1 MLTAEASKLT
11 AEASKLTAEASKL
24 TAEAS
29 KLTAEASKLTVEA
42 SKLTAETSRM
52 TAETSRMTAETSRMT
67 AEASTTEARD
77 GRGKAMASVLYQSI
91 ETLSKDKGID
101 PEIVVGAVEDAIALA
116 TRKYYKTTESMRA
129 EMDRETGEIRAYVF
143 KTVVETP
150 EQVEDETNQISLEKA
165 REMAPEVE
173 VGGEL
178 RFYKDTTPLGRIAAQ
193 MAKQVI
199 FQKVREAER
208 DTVFNEYNH
217 RAGEVLNATV
227 KRLEPMDTIFDLGK
241 AEARMPKREQSRLEQ
256 FAVGERV
263 RVVLLRVDR
272 AAKGPQVIVSRA
284 APGLVSSLFQSEV
297 PEIYDGTVTIRA
309 IAREAGE
316 RTKIA
321 VMSRDKDV
329 DPVGACVG
337 MKGMRVQSI
346 IRELRG
352 EKIDIIEYSEEIT
365 TFAEKALQPAKV
377 SRVSITDLGEKQIEV
392 IVDDTQLSLAIGKK
406 GQNVRLAAKLLQWKI
421 DIKSEEEKR
430 QEVEQQ
436 MTAMSGGPTTPIEQV
451 TELGE
456 QILEKLIAA
465 GITTIEELADM
476 TPEQLEEVPGI
487 GEKTVEK
494 ISTAVRHYFGQYEE
508 GEERP
513 AVAAIAAASEIEG
526 DAAEASADAEVSHP
540 DHARDVEASLGSEAS
555 TEDNIIAAEESTG
568 EAEESMLSE
577 KLSGTTEERLAEE
590 AAEFGEAQELN
601 GVSTDDLIAAEDR
614 ASMSDA
620 NDDADAREEKIE
632 LENDEVDN
640 LAVQANEVSDEG
652 IDTDGHDRG

>member
-1 MLTAEASKLT
+1 
-11 AEASKLTAEASKL
+11 
-24 TAEAS
+24 
-29 KLTAEASKLTVEA
+29 
-42 SKLTAETSRM
+42 
-52 TAETSRMTAETSRMT
+52 
-67 AEASTTEARD
+67 
-77 GRGKAMASVLYQSI
+77 MASVLYQTI
-91 ETLSKDKGID
+91 EALSRDKGID
-101 PEIVVGAVEDAIALA
+101 PEVVVGAVEDAIALA
-116 TRKYYKTTESMRA
+116 TRKYYKTQENMRA
-129 EMDRETGEIRAYVF
+129 ELDRESGEIRAYAY
-143 KTVVETP
+143 KTVVELP
-150 EQVEDETNQISLEKA
+150 EQIEDPVNQLTIEEA
-165 REMAPEVE
+165 RALAPDVE
-173 VGGEL
+173 VGGEI
-178 RFYKDTTPLGRIAAQ
+178 RYYKPTDVLGRIAAQ

-217 RAGEVLNATV
+217 RVDEIITATV
-227 KRLEPMDTIFDLGK
+227 KRLEPQDVIFDLGK

-256 FAVGERV
+256 FSVGERV

-284 APGLVSSLFQSEV
+284 APILVQNLFQSEV
-297 PEIYDGTVTIRA
+297 PEIYDGTVQIRA

-352 EKIDIIEYSEEIT
+352 EKIDIIEYSDEIT

-377 SRVSITDLGEKQIEV
+377 SRVSIADLAEKQIEV

-406 GQNVRLAAKLLQWKI
+406 GQNVRLAAKLLGWKI

-436 MTAMSGGPTTPIEQV
+436 MQAMAGGPTTPIEQV
-451 TELGE
+451 SELGE
-456 QILEKLIAA
+456 AIIQKLIAA
-465 GITTIEELADM
+465 GITTVEELADM

-494 ISTAVRHYFGQYEE
+494 ISVAVRHYFGQYDE

-513 AVAAIAAASEIEG
+513 AAPEAAAETAPAISEASEKEAGAEPAATATEGADMELKDELAAMDASADEMEAAEEINADEQIEIGEDAARVDPLESWDETEPTGDADTPEDEAVEVAQARNESIEQLAAHVEDAASE
-526 DAAEASADAEVSHP
+526 
-540 DHARDVEASLGSEAS
+540 DV
-555 TEDNIIAAEESTG
+555 
-568 EAEESMLSE
+568 
-577 KLSGTTEERLAEE
+577 
-590 AAEFGEAQELN
+590 
-601 GVSTDDLIAAEDR
+601 
-614 ASMSDA
+614 A
-620 NDDADAREEKIE
+620 NDVTGRRKE
-632 LENDEVDN
+632 
-640 LAVQANEVSDEG
+640 
-652 IDTDGHDRG
+652 

>member
-1 MLTAEASKLT
+1 
-11 AEASKLTAEASKL
+11 
-24 TAEAS
+24 
-29 KLTAEASKLTVEA
+29 
-42 SKLTAETSRM
+42 
-52 TAETSRMTAETSRMT
+52 
-67 AEASTTEARD
+67 
-77 GRGKAMASVLYQSI
+77 MASVLYQSI
-91 ETLSKDKGID
+91 EALSRDKGID
-101 PEIVVGAVEDAIALA
+101 PEVVVGAVEDAIALA
-116 TRKYYKTTESMRA
+116 TRKYYKTLETMRA
-129 EMDRETGEIRAYVF
+129 ELDRETGEIRAYVY
-143 KTVVETP
+143 KTVVEGP
-150 EQVEDETNQISLEKA
+150 EQVEDETNQLTLEQA
-165 REMAPEVE
+165 RELAPEVE
-173 VGGEL
+173 AGVEL
-178 RFYKDTTPLGRIAAQ
+178 RFYKDTSPLGRIAAQ

-284 APGLVSSLFQSEV
+284 APALVQNLFQSEV

-377 SRVSITDLGEKQIEV
+377 SRVSISDLAEKQIEV

-430 QEVEQQ
+430 QEVEQEMQ
-436 MTAMSGGPTTPIEQV
+436 AMSGGPRTPVEQV

-465 GITTIEELADM
+465 GITTVEELADM

-494 ISTAVRHYFGQYEE
+494 ISTAVRHYFGHYEE

-513 AVAAIAAASEIEG
+513 APALPVDAETIAAASTEEG
-526 DAAEASADAEVSHP
+526 SAAGEGVP
-540 DHARDVEASLGSEAS
+540 
-555 TEDNIIAAEESTG
+555 EESAVAKTP
-568 EAEESMLSE
+568 EDTLDRIVDNNVDVDTTSVDRTPEEL
-577 KLSGTTEERLAEE
+577 LAED
-590 AAEFGEAQELN
+590 ASEFGEASGAERHLHRGPRGSGRSRQRQRRQRRRRSRVRNRSKLNNDTVDELVDQAP
-601 GVSTDDLIAAEDR
+601 GSLRRGHRYRRVMIVASSLRHAVSLPQRREMAAILSKKLATIEFSLRRGCYDQLET
-614 ASMSDA
+614 
-620 NDDADAREEKIE
+620 AREPKR
-632 LENDEVDN
+632 
-640 LAVQANEVSDEG
+640 
-652 IDTDGHDRG
+652 DG